1 MVSRRDFFLTCGG
14 AGCALAAGVS
24 ASSLLLPSR
33 RAFAASTPRAFPARF
48 WKKLPQKRIEC
59 ELCPKHC
66 KVEDRE
72 RGFCG
77 VRENRDGE
85 YMTLVW
91 GQPCAVHVDPIEKK
105 PLFIFCQAVAPF
117 PSPLRAAIWN
127 ANVARTGTF
136 RSRSRKTWISVSCR
150 PRTSYAG
157 PRTTTP
163 A

>member
-1 MVSRRDFFLTCGG
+1 MFSRRDFFLSCGG
-14 AGCALAAGVS
+14 AGCALAAGIS
-24 ASSLLLPSR
+24 AGSVLLPSR
-33 RAFAASTPRAFPARF
+33 RAFAGSTPRAFPARF

-105 PLFIFCQAVAPF
+105 PLFHFLPVT
-117 PSPLRAAIWN
+117 RAFSIA
-127 ANVARTGTF
+127 T
-136 RSRSRKTWISVSCR
+136 
-150 PRTSYAG
+150 AG
-157 PRTTTP
+157 CNLEC
-163 A
+163 